1 MKIPKPKRLKRVRR
15 LKWGVAGC
23 GRFSEHS
30 FIPTLQLLKRSV
42 LTSVYSAD
50 LERAKFITNKYSAN
64 TFHNDFTEFL
74 KQDFDVLYI
83 GSANHDHYWQ
93 VIEAAKAGKHI
104 HCEKPLA
111 LTAKQAKEMY
121 DTCVENNVFLS
132 VNYVHRFHPL
142 SVKAKEII
150 NENMI
155 GSIVSV
161 STSFNIDYEP
171 NDNFRFDIK
180 KSGGG
185 AFRDLGTHMIDLLRF
200 FGGEVS
206 DIKGFIDNVV
216 YKSEVDDFAA
226 AVLKFEKGGYGFL
239 NVSYNSKNALNRID
253 IVGSNGSLT
262 IENIIGRKNASG
274 KLTIVLDGEVKKAF
288 RKRAYK
294 LTYLVRS
301 VQKSI
306 LQNTQ
311 PSVTGYDGWI
321 NMVIMEKLESQCLT
335 KQ

>member
-1 MKIPKPKRLKRVRR
+1 MKLPKSKRIKRVRK

-30 FIPTLQLLKRSV
+30 FIPTLQSLKRSV
-42 LTSVYSAD
+42 LTSVYSSD
-50 LERAKFITNKYSAN
+50 LERAKFIANKFSASS
-64 TFHNDFTEFL
+64 FFNDYTEFI
-74 KQDFDVLYI
+74 KEDFDVLYI
-83 GSANHDHYWQ
+83 GSANHNHHWQ

-104 HCEKPLA
+104 LCEKPLA
-111 LTAKQAKEMY
+111 ITAEQAKEML
-121 DTCVENNVFLS
+121 DVCKENNVHLS

-200 FGGEVS
+200 FGGEIL

-226 AVLKFEKGGYGFL
+226 AVVKFERSGYGFL
-239 NVSYNSKNALNRID
+239 NVSFNAKNALNRIE

-262 IENIIGRKNASG
+262 IENIIGGKKAPG
-274 KLTIVLDGEVKKAF
+274 KLTIELNGEAKKAF
-288 RKRAYK
+288 RKRANK
-294 LTYLVRS
+294 LTHLVRS
-301 VQKSI
+301 VQRSL
-306 LQNTQ
+306 LQDVQ

-321 NMVIMEKLESQCLT
+321 NMVVMEKLESQCFNN
-335 KQ
+335 Q